1 MATVDETLQYFEEL
15 EETFSTKGWKNLI
28 QEAKAQLYQYQND
41 AIEVD
46 SWEKVCEIRG
56 EVRQLSRL
64 LNLEEMISILKD
76 QATRQAAEDAENAG
90 L

>member
-1 MATVDETLQYFEEL
+1 VATVDETLQYFEEL